1 MSDLASG
8 APRLAVLMDYQN
20 IHLTA
25 HGKFAPYGTPV
36 HEVLIHPLRFA
47 EQLLEERAHCQMDPR
62 QKQAVLADVYV
73 YRGQPSNLHQQALYR
88 VTQAQ
93 RAEWTRDPRVHVQYR
108 TLKYSPNRQPQEKG
122 VDVLVAIN
130 LVRLADAGDHDVVV
144 LAAHD
149 TDLEPALEM
158 AAERG
163 RCKIETAGWE
173 GERRLRVPGRNL
185 WHTSLNSTR
194 MVASRDRK
202 NYAPHLSG

>member
-1 MSDLASG
+1 MNGD
-8 APRLAVLMDYQN
+8 APRLAVLIDYQN

-25 HGKFAPYGTPV
+25 HGRFAPYGTRV

-47 EQLLEERAHCQMDPR
+47 EQLIEERASRQMDLR
-62 QKQAVLADVYV
+62 QKQAVLTDVFV
-73 YRGQPSNLHQQALYR
+73 YRGQPSNQHQPALYR

-93 RAEWTRDPRVHVQYR
+93 RAEWTRDPRVRVNYR
-108 TLKYSPNRQPQEKG
+108 TLRYAPGRLPQEKG

-130 LVRLADAGDHDVVV
+130 LVRLAEDGQHDVVV

-149 TDLEPALEM
+149 TDLEPAVEM

-163 RCKIETAGWE
+163 RCKIETAGWD
-173 GERRLRVPGRNL
+173 GERRLRVPGRTL
-185 WHTSLNSTR
+185 WHTALGAGR

-202 NYAPHLSG
+202 DYAPYLSS